1 MPYGYKYPSE
11 FTKASKAG
19 EMSDVGTSLYRES
32 LEKKLLGKTP
42 ESKFVSSVAYPSRKS
57 EKMMALANKTIK
69 MGDMG

>member
-11 FTKASKAG
+11 FTKKSKAG
-19 EMSDVGTSLYRES
+19 EMSDVGTALYRKP
-32 LEKKLLGKTP
+32 LEKSLLGKMP
-42 ESKFVSSVAYPSRKS
+42 ESKFVSSVSYPSKKS